1 MFEAMRL
8 GGLLVL
14 VLATATLAAP
24 PPGLFKTKLKRPARG
39 FQIRTSTFEVPVG
52 EREIC
57 QAVRLPVHRPIDI
70 DRIAVRMPTGA
81 TILSHHFA
89 MFLADASA
97 PDLPLDG
104 PINAVGCAGVG
115 GSLVSPILA
124 FVQRRGGDDIA
135 FPKRVGVT
143 LGADQVLLLNSHYV
157 NVGDGPVT
165 VDVAVNF
172 HRARKGAVK
181 LHAKSFQLGTGRIN
195 VPANG
200 TAAVTSEW
208 HAPFPMD
215 VVWTSSHS
223 HKYTEGVDVDVTT
236 GGTTMPVVRTTS
248 WSEPDFRYF
257 PPPSLRLEVG
267 DTVRWTCRYRNPT
280 DHPVHFGVTADD
292 EMCFA
297 VGFFVTDD
305 DGPIPA
311 LPPQLACLGGA
322 LGLVCPLN

>member
-1 MFEAMRL
+1 MRV

-14 VLATATLAAP
+14 LLAATTMHASASDVVR
-24 PPGLFKTKLKRPARG
+24 TKLKRPARG
-39 FQIRTSTFEVPVG
+39 FQLRTSMFEVPVG

-57 QAVRLPVHRPIDI
+57 QAIRLPTRHPIDI
-70 DRIAVRMPTGA
+70 DRIAVRMPAGA
-81 TILSHHFA
+81 TLASHHFA
-89 MFLADASA
+89 MFLADANA
-97 PDLPLDG
+97 PNLPLDG
-104 PINAVGCAGVG
+104 PTDAVGCVGVG

-135 FPKRVGVT
+135 FPKSVGVT
-143 LGADQVLLLNSHYV
+143 IGPNQVLLLNSHYV

-165 VDVAVNF
+165 LDVAVNF
-172 HRARKGAVK
+172 RRARKGSVK
-181 LHAKSFQLGTGRIN
+181 LHAKSFQLGTGRID
-195 VPANG
+195 VPAHG
-200 TAAVTSEW
+200 TSATTAEW
-208 HAPFPMD
+208 HAPFPMN

-236 GGTTMPVVRTTS
+236 GGTTLPVVRTTV
-248 WSEPDFRYF
+248 WSEPDFHYF
-257 PPPSLRLEVG
+257 PPPSLRLNVG

-280 DHPVHFGVTADD
+280 DHPVRFGVTADD

-305 DGPIPA
+305 DGPIPP
-311 LPPQLACLGGA
+311 LPPELGCLGGS